1 MDIDHLWQCHG
12 CNGIKCGAWWARG
25 IAWCDAC
32 GNQPPPHV
40 TAIKPKGR
48 DMSYAAA
55 ARSPARKGNGDKAP
69 NAPRKGGGS
78 DRPPPDN
85 EECQIVIDGFVVV
98 PKTRKETRQAKRVA
112 NKMAE
117 LQEQNQQFKARLQS
131 VAHEAEADAPANGEQ
146 SARLGRDVTQARECV
161 KGLKGVPDNV
171 KALWEGYDAAMQAAQ
186 EKLDAALAAKRAANP
201 VKQQFAN
208 AQAYQARTKRKWDEQ
223 LARVDELQQQLVGVQ
238 QKLAEQRTAT
248 VEAEKNHTQ
257 AAEQTAAL
265 GALYASE
272 VAETAA
278 ATRDS
283 LHGCQRFME
292 LDDDSA
298 KGAPLDAQEASLLRD
313 LLKLVP
319 EERLHEACSSHGIE
333 ASDVV
338 ARTLAL
344 MSKIEAKEKPSE
356 PATVT
361 ALGAHRPPGTAAAA
375 AALTADA
382 DALRLAK
389 AEEESAAL
397 KAQMRNMLE
406 MAAEEKDSAKRQKME
421 AAIARMKLP
430 GTVGC

>member
-1 MDIDHLWQCHG
+1 
-12 CNGIKCGAWWARG
+12 
-25 IAWCDAC
+25 
-32 GNQPPPHV
+32 
-40 TAIKPKGR
+40 
-48 DMSYAAA
+48 
-55 ARSPARKGNGDKAP
+55 
-69 NAPRKGGGS
+69 
-78 DRPPPDN
+78 
-85 EECQIVIDGFVVV
+85 
-98 PKTRKETRQAKRVA
+98 
-112 NKMAE
+112 
-117 LQEQNQQFKARLQS
+117 
-131 VAHEAEADAPANGEQ
+131 
-146 SARLGRDVTQARECV
+146 
-161 KGLKGVPDNV
+161 
-171 KALWEGYDAAMQAAQ
+171 
-186 EKLDAALAAKRAANP
+186 
-201 VKQQFAN
+201 
-208 AQAYQARTKRKWDEQ
+208 
-223 LARVDELQQQLVGVQ
+223 
-238 QKLAEQRTAT
+238 
-248 VEAEKNHTQ
+248 
-257 AAEQTAAL
+257 
-265 GALYASE
+265 
-272 VAETAA
+272 
-278 ATRDS
+278 
-283 LHGCQRFME
+283 ME

-430 GTVGC
+430 GMVVR

>member
-40 TAIKPKGR
+40 TAVKPKGR
-48 DMSYAAA
+48 DMSYATA

-69 NAPRKGGGS
+69 KKGGGS

-131 VAHEAEADAPANGEQ
+131 VAHEAEADAPANDEQ
-146 SARLGRDVTQARECV
+146 SARLGRDITQARECV
-161 KGLKGVPDNV
+161 KGLKDVPDNV
-171 KALWEGYDAAMQAAQ
+171 RALWEGYDAAMQAAQ

-223 LARVDELQQQLVGVQ
+223 LARVDELQQQLVGLQ
-238 QKLAEQRTAT
+238 QKLAEQRTAA

-344 MSKIEAKEKPSE
+344 MSKIETKEKPSE
-356 PATVT
+356 PAAVT
-361 ALGAHRPPGTAAAA
+361 ALGAHRPPDTAAAA
-375 AALTADA
+375 AALPADA
-382 DALRLAK
+382 HALRIAQ
-389 AEEESAAL
+389 AEEEKAVL
-397 KAQMRNMLE
+397 KAQMRELQQICSE
-406 MAAEEKDSAKRQKME
+406 TTAEEESGGQHSGKRKKLESAISRLV
-421 AAIARMKLP
+421 AA
-430 GTVGC
+430 